1 MPTGNVKT
9 AYEQGYATEIGANK
23 TQCPTCTVTMTQA
36 RRSLSVNFIAKITA
50 ALKASATAKSAA
62 IVASPSLLA
71 AAINKAAVAA
81 GIANFT
87 AVDASQMTVFN
98 ASVVDDVTSTSSS
111 SSSNTKLIVG
121 LVVGIGGFV
130 LLVAIGAAVYMYM
143 GSGGAPASGQ
153 ATSASDT
160 AKPSAQMTPYSN
172 DDAPA
177 PVASQSHHDGGRAC
191 C

>member
-36 RRSLSVNFIAKITA
+36 TRRSLSVNFIAKITA

-81 GIANFT
+81 GIVNFT
-87 AVDASQMTVFN
+87 AVNASQMTVFT

-111 SSSNTKLIVG
+111 SSKTKLIVG

-143 GSGGAPASGQ
+143 GSGDAPASGQ

-172 DDAPA
+172 DAAPA